1 MSCVLQAFPVY
12 NAWVRRQGMSSNA
25 KISFSAAGKQ
35 LARCRRLSSVIKLQ
49 GRRQQQSVVV
59 LKKSAAKSGVP
70 DRDTLKRTG
79 SAGMCQD

>member
-1 MSCVLQAFPVY
+1 MGGSEG
-12 NAWVRRQGMSSNA
+12 RE
-25 KISFSAAGKQ
+25 KISFSAEGKH
-35 LARCRRLSSVIKLQ
+35 LARCRRLSPVIKLQ
-49 GRRQQQSVVV
+49 GRHQQRSVVV

>member
-1 MSCVLQAFPVY
+1 
-12 NAWVRRQGMSSNA
+12 MSSNA

-49 GRRQQQSVVV
+49 GKRQQQSVVV
-59 LKKSAAKSGVP
+59 LKKSAVNSGVP